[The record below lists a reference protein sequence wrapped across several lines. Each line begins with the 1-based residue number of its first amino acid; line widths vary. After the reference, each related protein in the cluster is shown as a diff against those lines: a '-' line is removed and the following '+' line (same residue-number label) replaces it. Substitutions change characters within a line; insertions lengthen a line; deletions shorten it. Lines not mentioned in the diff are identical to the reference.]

1 MTDATDRSLLTVTAA
16 LLTQGRTLD
25 HLSRLLTAGAL
36 FGLLAHAVVNDADP
50 VLVTVALLV
59 ATLAGLAQT
68 YYAVRVGFDAALF
81 GQLSEAALDLPALDS
96 ALQRLGLLPVDKTDR
111 PLEARIAGARALFR
125 TQVTMLTVQIA
136 VVLGTALVIVLT

>member
-1 MTDATDRSLLTVTAA
+1 MTDPTDRSLLTVTAA

-25 HLSRLLTAGAL
+25 CLSRLLTAGAL

-59 ATLAGLAQT
+59 AALAGFAQT

-81 GQLSEAALDLPALDS
+81 RQLGETTADLAALDGALS
-96 ALQRLGLLPVDKTDR
+96 RLGLMPLDKTGR
-111 PLEARIAGARALFR
+111 PVEARIAGARALLR
-125 TQVTMLTVQIA
+125 TQAAMLGVQITI
-136 VVLGTALVIVLT
+136 VLGTALVVALT

>member
-1 MTDATDRSLLTVTAA
+1 MTDRPLLATTTA

-25 HLSRLLTAGAL
+25 HLSRLLTAGSL

-50 VLVTVALLV
+50 VLVSVALTV

-68 YYAVRVGFDAALF
+68 YYAMRVSFDAALF
-81 GQLSEAALDLPALDS
+81 RQLGEAVPDLGALDS
-96 ALQRLGLLPVDKTDR
+96 ALQRLGLVPVDKAGR
-111 PLEARIAGARALFR
+111 SLEARVAGARALFR
-125 TQVTMLTVQIA
+125 TQTAMLLVQIA